1 MNDEEEGRGS
11 KETQNIDDI
20 IYGCPLV
27 IFDINFFS
35 RFQARDL
42 MVLCQLFFLPADH
55 GAVGLQLLEDF
66 FWLKRNA
73 NSMIPPGTPGESTHL
88 KIKLLNLIPGF

>member
-1 MNDEEEGRGS
+1 
-11 KETQNIDDI
+11 
-20 IYGCPLV
+20 
-27 IFDINFFS
+27 
-35 RFQARDL
+35 

-73 NSMIPPGTPGESTHL
+73 NSMIPPGTPGGLVRLDSQPL
-88 KIKLLNLIPGF
+88 QLCLSGKFVLDF

>member
-1 MNDEEEGRGS
+1 
-11 KETQNIDDI
+11 
-20 IYGCPLV
+20 
-27 IFDINFFS
+27 
-35 RFQARDL
+35 

-73 NSMIPPGTPGESTHL
+73 NSMIPPGTAGETNSLRL
-88 KIKLLNLIPGF
+88 KNMMCILLIRYLKFNFYSCELLEILC

>member
-1 MNDEEEGRGS
+1 MQHNTVHTNS
-11 KETQNIDDI
+11 
-20 IYGCPLV
+20 IY
-27 IFDINFFS
+27 FYHSFHK
-35 RFQARDL
+35 ARDL

-73 NSMIPPGTPGESTHL
+73 NSMIPPGTPGGLVRLDFSYSSDIYCNPIL
-88 KIKLLNLIPGF
+88 Q